1 MVRTLFVSSLLF
13 YSTVTYSQTPA
24 MFWASEPVS
33 YGTEMDAVV
42 SVAKTYKVP
51 LPTEYTL
58 RSLQRLINDLKAA
71 GHWTNIK
78 VLHCFEHDGGL
89 AFSKINLKAPVDT
102 LGLIQNNGSGS
113 DGNKDIEFL
122 RNVGIRN
129 YSNKFQYYTLT
140 QIEPYETIGVVLD
153 GNAMQSGATG
163 PILGTYSTADLKNA
177 SIQSR
182 HTLLNKLS
190 GETVFRGIKHSAYIS
205 PSSMLAS
212 NDLGSN
218 TFTRTLSLTRLNQAT
233 SNLGLGVNGNI
244 TSTTSTLYEPAF
256 PAFSLYTLM
265 GYVSTSDL
273 TYDTYSGLNY
283 IKFVWISTT
292 SVRSIELHTHFENY
306 SSWIP
311 N

>member
-13 YSTVTYSQTPA
+13 YSTVVCSQTPA
-24 MFWASEPVS
+24 MFWSSEPRS
-33 YGTEMDAVV
+33 YGTEIDAVV
-42 SVAKTYKVP
+42 TVAKTYKVE

-58 RSLQRLINDLKAA
+58 RSLQRLIDDLKTA

-102 LGLIQNNGSGS
+102 FGLFQNNGSGQY
-113 DGNKDIEFL
+113 GNKDIDFL

-129 YSNKFQYYTLT
+129 YINSYQYYTLP

-153 GNAMQSGATG
+153 GNSMLSTATG
-163 PILGTYSTADLKNA
+163 PIIGTYSTAALKNV

-190 GETVFRGIKHSAYIS
+190 TEGVFRGIKHSDYIS

-212 NDLGSN
+212 TNLGSN
-218 TFTRTLSLTRLNQAT
+218 TLTRTLSLTRLNQAS
-233 SNLGLGVNGNI
+233 SNLGLGVNGSI
-244 TSTTSTLYEPAF
+244 TNTTSTLYDPTSEVVF
-256 PAFSLYTLM
+256 YTLM
-265 GYVSTSDL
+265 GYISTSADF
-273 TYDTYSGLNY
+273 TFDTYSGINY

-292 SVRSIELHTHFENY
+292 SVRSVELHTHFENY